1 MAVFLSLLLAGIIEA
16 GYNYHSL
23 IEHYEPID
31 ITQNYQ
37 ENKENKT
44 YFFESENPVYI
55 KKIQIS
61 GHLFAIIYS
70 IIDLF

>member
-1 MAVFLSLLLAGIIEA
+1 MLVVKKRFLKFFMAVFLSLLLAGIIEA

-37 ENKENKT
+37 ENKEN
-44 YFFESENPVYI
+44 SDI
-55 KKIQIS
+55 
-61 GHLFAIIYS
+61 
-70 IIDLF
+70 